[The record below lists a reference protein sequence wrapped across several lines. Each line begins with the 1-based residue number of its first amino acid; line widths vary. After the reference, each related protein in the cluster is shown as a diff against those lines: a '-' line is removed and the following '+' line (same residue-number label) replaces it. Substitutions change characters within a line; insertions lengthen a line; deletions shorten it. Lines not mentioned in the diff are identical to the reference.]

1 MSKRLK
7 RSRLQLESLPEEI
20 STMTKRLKRSKL
32 QLESLPD
39 EMLLKIFSYM
49 NMQELLQYSQV
60 SKRIRAICSDKS
72 FWEDTY
78 LVEKKVKAEFIKA
91 ILDRNCDLL
100 VIDKTVIDG
109 CVKLKKISKLRFL
122 SLFCLTMYATKDF
135 YHEILNSCCSLK
147 SLTMSGMKH
156 SLNIVLQNL
165 CKKNE
170 KTLFSLDLAYCR
182 RWISKNSLQVIS
194 KHCTELKQIYLTS
207 TNISQDAMDI
217 FVSTLS
223 PNVETICLAG
233 NGDTSM
239 TDAQIEVLVCR
250 CNKITELDLDD
261 AMLLTDA
268 SITSIIKH
276 LKQSLRYLDLSH
288 CPKISF
294 EQVLE
299 LKSMPKL
306 RILKYGFKSWHTMVL
321 RKKLPHLKVNQNG
334 FVGYMF

>member
-7 RSRLQLESLPEEI
+7 RSRLQLEN
-20 STMTKRLKRSKL
+20 
-32 QLESLPD
+32 LPD
-39 EMLLKIFSYM
+39 ELLLKIFSYM
-49 NMQELLQYSQV
+49 NMQELLQYGQV
-60 SKRIRAICSDKS
+60 SKRIREICSDKS
-72 FWEDTY
+72 FWEETY
-78 LVEKKVKAEFIKA
+78 LVKKKVKPEFIKF
-91 ILDRNCDLL
+91 ILDRNCELL
-100 VIDKTVIDG
+100 VIDDTVIDG
-109 CVKLKKISKLRFL
+109 CVKLNKASKLAY
-122 SLFCLTMYATKDF
+122 LTIRWNVYASKDF
-135 YHEILNSCCSLK
+135 YHEILNSCCSLV
-147 SLTMSGMKH
+147 SLELDSRKQ
-156 SLNIVLQNL
+156 SLNVVLQDL
-165 CKKNE
+165 CKRNGQ
-170 KTLFSLDLAYCR
+170 TLFSLKLAECH
-182 RWISKNSLQVIS
+182 WISKNSLQTIS
-194 KHCTELKQIYLTS
+194 KHCTELTKIDLTS

-217 FVSTLS
+217 FVSALS

-294 EQVLE
+294 EKVLE

-321 RKKLPHLKVNQNG
+321 RKKLSHLKVNPD
-334 FVGYMF
+334 GYLSWSYI